1 MDGISQRAR
10 DGGANIMLKT
20 QKLLYL
26 HGFNS
31 SPQSHKAQL
40 VTQYMADNN
49 CLQQL
54 ICPQI
59 PAVPD
64 EARLFLEQLV
74 EQTLENH
81 ALSFVGS
88 SLGGYY
94 ATYLAEKYSGSAVLI
109 NPSVKPYETLRAH
122 LGQNKFYFDE
132 GCWEFDE
139 THIQQ
144 LETMKVDEITEAG
157 RYLVLLQTGDETL
170 DYREAESKY
179 RDSECIIEQGGDHG
193 FIGLERFIPKIM
205 QFSKILK

>member
-1 MDGISQRAR
+1 M
-10 DGGANIMLKT
+10 KT

-40 VTQYMADNN
+40 VTQYMSDND
-49 CLQQL
+49 CLDQL

-59 PAVPD
+59 PAVPE
-64 EARLFLEQLV
+64 EARRFLEQLV
-74 EQTLENH
+74 EETLENH
-81 ALSFVGS
+81 SLNFVGS

-94 ATYLAEKYSGSAVLI
+94 ATYLAEKYSGSAALI
-109 NPSVKPYETLRAH
+109 NPSVKPYETLRAY
-122 LGQNKFYFDE
+122 LGENKFYFDE
-132 GCWEFDE
+132 GVWEFDE

-144 LETMKVDEITEAG
+144 LEVMKVGDITEAE

-179 RDSECIIEQGGDHG
+179 KDSHCIIEQGGDHA
-193 FIGLERFIPKIM
+193 FVDLERFIPKIM

>member
-1 MDGISQRAR
+1 M
-10 DGGANIMLKT
+10 KT

-40 VTQYMADNN
+40 VIQYMSANN
-49 CLQQL
+49 CLDQL

-59 PAVPD
+59 PAAPE
-64 EARLFLEQLV
+64 EARLFLVKLV
-74 EQTLENH
+74 EETLENH
-81 ALSFVGS
+81 RLSFVGS

-94 ATYLAEKYSGSAVLI
+94 ATYLAEKYSGTAVLI
-109 NPSVKPYETLRAH
+109 NPSVKPYETLRAY
-122 LGQNKFYFDE
+122 LGENKFYFDE

-144 LETMKVDEITEAG
+144 LEVMKVDEITQPE

-170 DYREAESKY
+170 DYRDAELKY
-179 RDSECIIEQGGDHG
+179 KDSHCIIEQGGDHA
-193 FIGLERFIPKIM
+193 FVDLERFIPKIM
-205 QFSKILK
+205 QFSKILR

>member
-1 MDGISQRAR
+1 M
-10 DGGANIMLKT
+10 KT

-40 VTQYMADNN
+40 VTQYMSTND
-49 CLQQL
+49 CLDQL

-59 PAVPD
+59 PAAPE
-64 EARLFLEQLV
+64 EARLFLVKLV
-74 EQTLENH
+74 EETLENH
-81 ALSFVGS
+81 QLSFVGS

-94 ATYLAEKYSGSAVLI
+94 ATYLAEKYSGTAVLI
-109 NPSVKPYETLRAH
+109 NPSVKPYETLRAY
-122 LGQNKFYFDE
+122 LGENKFYFDE

-144 LETMKVDEITEAG
+144 LEVMRVDEITQPE

-170 DYREAESKY
+170 DYREAELKY
-179 RDSECIIEQGGDHG
+179 QDSHCIIEQGGDHA
-193 FIGLERFIPKIM
+193 FVDLERFIPKIM
-205 QFSKILK
+205 QFSKILS

>member
-1 MDGISQRAR
+1 M
-10 DGGANIMLKT
+10 KT

-40 VTQYMADNN
+40 VTQYMSDND
-49 CLQQL
+49 CLDQL

-59 PAVPD
+59 PAVPE
-64 EARLFLEQLV
+64 EARRFLEQLV
-74 EQTLENH
+74 EETLENH
-81 ALSFVGS
+81 SLNFVGS

-94 ATYLAEKYSGSAVLI
+94 ATYLAEKYSGSAALI
-109 NPSVKPYETLRAH
+109 NPSVKPYETLRAY
-122 LGQNKFYFDE
+122 LGENKFYFDE
-132 GCWEFDE
+132 GVWEFDE

-144 LETMKVDEITEAG
+144 LEVMKVGDITEAE

-179 RDSECIIEQGGDHG
+179 KDSHCIIEQGGDHA
-193 FIGLERFIPKIM
+193 FVDLERYIPKIM